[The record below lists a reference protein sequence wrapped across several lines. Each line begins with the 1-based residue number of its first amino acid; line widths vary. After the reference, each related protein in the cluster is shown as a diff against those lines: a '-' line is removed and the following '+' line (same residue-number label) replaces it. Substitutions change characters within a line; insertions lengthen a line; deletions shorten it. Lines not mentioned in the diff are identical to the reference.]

1 MRLVNLDGTPV
12 GVGGEW
18 VNGIL
23 MRVAPA
29 SSEYN
34 LEIQRADIT
43 GSTISASSQLSDSQF
58 VSIATLPP
66 DQVNMAGTLYVDT
79 LAAKR
84 DTAYWYRFRHTRTD
98 VTESQWLT
106 DDNSHTPQTIS
117 QAALNTFGTTQA
129 AFAGKTTDVEGS
141 TLDRFVGQYD
151 GVSNLTLT
159 VGTQTGFVSH
169 SEAVTFSPA
178 FVGSPTVVFQ
188 GGFSQQTESL
198 WGTEVQVNAGT
209 AASLPTPNTAQY
221 DVYSADN
228 LSSTGFTA
236 RLLLNQ
242 VPTFVPRS
250 DVMQVYSPSLG
261 SVAIPTWISTVP
273 DIYRTFATGSSV
285 SCSLSNATDCENGQ
299 YTVHWIS
306 ESRIKTVVPNASVTY
321 WALMAITWVVE
332 TNNGSGW
339 VQRTYSPQYVDGKL
353 NDVWSQNTSMSM
365 DFTDTSLT
373 NGDLVRVRVAGINSQ
388 PHDSSYLYVWPKGQ
402 TVTYYT
408 NAPAQYAKKTDSS
421 TQVSWTAYGLQ

>member
-79 LAAKR
+79 PSAKR
-84 DTAYWYRFRHTRTD
+84 DTAYWYRFRHTRAD

-106 DDNSHTPQTIS
+106 DDNSHTPQNIS
-117 QAALNTFGTTQA
+117 LAAINTFGTTQA

-198 WGTEVQVNAGT
+198 WGTEAQVNAGT

-221 DVYSADN
+221 DIYSADN

-242 VPTFVPRS
+242 VPTYTARH
-250 DVMQVYSPSLG
+250 DTIQTTSPQGTGG
-261 SVAIPTWISTVP
+261 SVYYLIDGYQQANKTFIS
-273 DIYRTFATGSSV
+273 GSAV
-285 SCSLSNATDCENGQ
+285 SCSVANASTCENGQ
-299 YTVHWIS
+299 YVARFIAS
-306 ESRIKTVVPNASVTY
+306 SKIIQSPSRPGWSLMGNA
-321 WALMAITWVVE
+321 WVVD

-339 VQRTYSPQYVDGKL
+339 VQRSSFVGQYVFGVNGTL
-353 NDVWSQNTSMSM
+353 NEDYTEMSIP
-365 DFTDTSLT
+365 FTDTSLS
-373 NGDLVRVRVAGINSQ
+373 NGDLVRVRLSTVNALPNTYIQ
-388 PHDSSYLYVWPKGQ
+388 VWPQGL
-402 TVTYYT
+402 TLDYFT
-408 NAPAQYAKKTDSS
+408 NAPAQYAKKTDIS